1 MANMDKALYQAPVG
15 LDEESPDAELVIVIG
30 EEEDTNT
37 DETTKGDFDANLA
50 EEMKDGVLSSLGT
63 TLVDQYNEDWNARK
77 DWVDT
82 YVKGLKLLGLKY
94 EERSEPWSGAC
105 GAFHPILAEAVVKFQ
120 AESIMETFPAAGP
133 VKTTIIGKETPVTQ
147 AAAARVRDDMNF
159 QLTERM
165 VEYRP
170 EHEKMLWALPLAGSA
185 FKKVYYDPSLGRQV
199 SMFVPAED
207 MVVPYGSSSLETAEC
222 VTHIMRKTA
231 NDIRKLQASGFY
243 LDIDLGEPTTTLD
256 DIDKQKAEEQGITA
270 TSDDRFRVL
279 EMHIDLNLEGYED
292 EDEIALPYVV
302 TIEKGT
308 CQILGI
314 RRNWYED
321 DPLRLKRQ
329 HFVHYTYV
337 PGFGFYGFGLIHLV
351 GGFAQSATSILR
363 QLVDAGTLSN
373 LPGGYKTKGLRVKGD
388 DTPIAPGEFR
398 DVDVSSGVIR
408 DNIMPLPYKEP
419 SQTLYL
425 LMQNIVEEGRRFASA
440 GDMQISDMS
449 ANTPVGTTLAILERT
464 LKVMSAVQAR
474 LHFAMKQEFK
484 LLAGVIRD
492 YTPEE
497 YEYDVDG
504 GAQIKQADYDMC
516 DVIPVSDPN
525 ASTMSQKV
533 IQYQAVMQNAQAA
546 PQIYNLPLLHRQMA
560 EVLGVKNAN
569 KLVPMDDDHKPM
581 DPVSENMAV
590 LTGKPVKAFQYQDH
604 ESHIKVHMSF
614 MQDPKLAQL
623 IGQDPTAQAKQAAGM
638 AHLSEHIAMEYR
650 NQIEKQLGAALPA
663 NKDEAGEDVTLPPE
677 IELQISKLTAMAA
690 QQLLQANQSEMQQQ
704 QAQQKQQD
712 PIVQMQQQEL
722 QIKQKELE
730 LKEKKLQTDVVALA
744 DKQDLEEKRLEFD
757 MQLAGVK
764 LGSEIKHRETKM
776 QTDAVAAADKQE
788 LGEARANL
796 DAQVKGVQLGHQ
808 IAQAHKAGMNPKLPG
823 KGV

>member
-15 LDEESPDAELVIVIG
+15 LDEAESPAEIVIVIG
-30 EEEDTNT
+30 EEEDANT
-37 DETTKGDFDANLA
+37 DNSTPCDFDANLA
-50 EEMKDGVLSSLGT
+50 EEMEDGVLSSLGT
-63 TLVDQYNEDWNARK
+63 TLVDQFNEDWNARK

-133 VKTTIIGKETPVTQ
+133 VKTTIIGKETPETQ

-256 DIDKQKAEEQGITA
+256 DIDKQKAEEQGYTA

-279 EMHIDLNLEGYED
+279 EMHIDLNLAGYED
-292 EDEIALPYVV
+292 ENDIALPYVV

-308 CQILGI
+308 SQILGI

-321 DPLRLKRQ
+321 DTLRLKRQ

-373 LPGGYKTKGLRVKGD
+373 LPGGYKTKGLRIKGD

-560 EVLGVKNAN
+560 EVLGVKNAD
-569 KLVPMDDDHKPM
+569 KLIPMAEDQKPM

-604 ESHIKVHMSF
+604 EAHIKVHMAF

-623 IGQDPTAQAKQAAGM
+623 VGQDPAAQAKQAAGM

-663 NKDEAGEDVTLPPE
+663 NKDEAGENITLPPE
-677 IELQISKLTAMAA
+677 IEIQISKLTAMAA
-690 QQLLQANQSEMQQQ
+690 QQLLQANQAEMQQQ
-704 QAQQKQQD
+704 QAQQQAQD

-722 QIKQKELE
+722 QMKQQEIQ
-730 LKEKKLQTDVVALA
+730 LKEKKLQMDAVALA

>member
-30 EEEDTNT
+30 EEEDANV
-37 DETTKGDFDANLA
+37 DESTPGDFDANLA
-50 EEMKDGVLSSLGT
+50 EEMEDGVLSSLGT
-63 TLVDQYNEDWNARK
+63 TLVDQFNEDWNARK

-256 DIDKQKAEEQGITA
+256 DIDKQKAEEQGFTA

-279 EMHIDLNLEGYED
+279 EMHVDLNLKGYED
-292 EDEIALPYVV
+292 KDEIALPYVV

-308 CQILGI
+308 SQILGI

-321 DPLRLKRQ
+321 DTLRLKRQ

-569 KLVPMDDDHKPM
+569 KLIPMDEDQKPM

-604 ESHIKVHMSF
+604 EAHIKVHMSF

-650 NQIEKQLGAALPA
+650 NQIEKQLGVALPA
-663 NKDEAGEDVTLPPE
+663 NKDSAGEDVTLPPD
-677 IELQISKLTAMAA
+677 IELQISKLTAAAA
-690 QQLLQANQSEMQQQ
+690 QQLLQANQAEMQQQ
-704 QAQQKQQD
+704 QAQQQQQD

-722 QIKQKELE
+722 QMKQKELE
-730 LKEKKLQTDVVALA
+730 LKEKKIQMDAVALA

-757 MQLAGVK
+757 MQLAGSK
-764 LGSEIKHRETKM
+764 LGLETKHKEKQLQM
-776 QTDAVAAADKQE
+776 TAVAAADKQA
-788 LGEARANL
+788 LGEAQTHL
-796 DAQVKGVQLGHQ
+796 DAQVKGTQLGHQ
-808 IAQAHKAGMNPKLPG
+808 MAQAHKAGMNPKLPG
-823 KGV
+823 KGE

>member
-15 LDEESPDAELVIVIG
+15 LDEEESPAELVIVIG

>member
-15 LDEESPDAELVIVIG
+15 LDEESPDAEIVIVLG
-30 EEEDTNT
+30 EEEDANT

-50 EEMKDGVLSSLGT
+50 EEMEDGVLSSLGT
-63 TLVDQYNEDWNARK
+63 TLVDQFNEDWNARK

-133 VKTTIIGKETPVTQ
+133 VKTTIIGKETPVAQ

-222 VTHIMRKTA
+222 VTHVMRKTA
-231 NDIRKLQASGFY
+231 NEIRKLQASGFY

-292 EDEIALPYVV
+292 ENDIALPYVV

-308 CQILGI
+308 SQILGI

-321 DPLRLKRQ
+321 DTLRLKRQ

-373 LPGGYKTKGLRVKGD
+373 LPGGYKTKGLRIKGD

-398 DVDVSSGVIR
+398 DVDVASGVIR
-408 DNIMPLPYKEP
+408 DNIMTLPYKEP

-497 YEYDVDG
+497 YEYDVEG

-604 ESHIKVHMSF
+604 EAHIKVHMAF

-623 IGQDPTAQAKQAAGM
+623 VGQDPAAQAKQAAGM

-663 NKDEAGEDVTLPPE
+663 NKDEAGEDITLPPE

-690 QQLLQANQSEMQQQ
+690 QQLLQANQAEMQQQ
-704 QAQQKQQD
+704 QAQQQQQD

-722 QIKQKELE
+722 QMKQQEIQ
-730 LKEKKLQTDVVALA
+730 LKEKKLQMDAVALA

>member
-1 MANMDKALYQAPVG
+1 M
-15 LDEESPDAELVIVIG
+15 
-30 EEEDTNT
+30 T
-37 DETTKGDFDANLA
+37 
-50 EEMKDGVLSSLGT
+50 
-63 TLVDQYNEDWNARK
+63 
-77 DWVDT
+77 
-82 YVKGLKLLGLKY
+82 
-94 EERSEPWSGAC
+94 
-105 GAFHPILAEAVVKFQ
+105 
-120 AESIMETFPAAGP
+120 
-133 VKTTIIGKETPVTQ
+133 
-147 AAAARVRDDMNF
+147 
-159 QLTERM
+159 
-165 VEYRP
+165 
-170 EHEKMLWALPLAGSA
+170 
-185 FKKVYYDPSLGRQV
+185 
-199 SMFVPAED
+199 
-207 MVVPYGSSSLETAEC
+207 
-222 VTHIMRKTA
+222 
-231 NDIRKLQASGFY
+231 
-243 LDIDLGEPTTTLD
+243 
-256 DIDKQKAEEQGITA
+256 
-270 TSDDRFRVL
+270 
-279 EMHIDLNLEGYED
+279 
-292 EDEIALPYVV
+292 
-302 TIEKGT
+302 
-308 CQILGI
+308 
-314 RRNWYED
+314 
-321 DPLRLKRQ
+321 
-329 HFVHYTYV
+329 
-337 PGFGFYGFGLIHLV
+337 
-351 GGFAQSATSILR
+351 
-363 QLVDAGTLSN
+363 
-373 LPGGYKTKGLRVKGD
+373 
-388 DTPIAPGEFR
+388 
-398 DVDVSSGVIR
+398 
-408 DNIMPLPYKEP
+408 LPYKEP

-604 ESHIKVHMSF
+604 ESHIKVHMAF

-623 IGQDPTAQAKQAAGM
+623 VGQDPAAQAKQAAGM

-663 NKDEAGEDVTLPPE
+663 NKDEAGEDITLPPE

-690 QQLLQANQSEMQQQ
+690 QQLLQANQAEMQQQ
-704 QAQQKQQD
+704 QAQQQAQD

-722 QIKQKELE
+722 QMKQQEIQ
-730 LKEKKLQTDVVALA
+730 LKEKKLQMDAVALA

>member
-15 LDEESPDAELVIVIG
+15 LDEESPEITIVLG
-30 EEEDTNT
+30 EEEDVNT
-37 DETTKGDFDANLA
+37 DGSTPGSFDANLA
-50 EEMKDGVLSSLGT
+50 GEMAEGDLSSLGT
-63 TLVDQYNEDWNARK
+63 TLVDQFNEDWNARK

-133 VKTTIIGKETPVTQ
+133 VKTTIIGKETPDTQ

-165 VEYRP
+165 IEYRP

-222 VTHIMRKTA
+222 VTHVMRKTS
-231 NDIRKLQASGFY
+231 NEIRKLQAAGFY
-243 LDIDLGEPTTTLD
+243 LDTDLGEPVTTLD
-256 DIDKQKAEEQGITA
+256 DIDKQKAEEQGFTA

-279 EMHIDLNLEGYED
+279 EMHVDLNLKGYED
-292 EDEIALPYVV
+292 EDDIALPYIV

-308 CQILGI
+308 SQILGI
-314 RRNWYED
+314 RRNWYEE

-398 DVDVSSGVIR
+398 DVDVASGVIR

-440 GDMQISDMS
+440 GDMQIADMS

-492 YTPEE
+492 YTPDD

-504 GAQIKQADYDMC
+504 GTQVKQADYDMC

-525 ASTMSQKV
+525 AATMSQKV
-533 IQYQAVMQNAQAA
+533 VQYQAVMQNAQMA

-560 EVLGVKNAN
+560 EVLGVKNAA
-569 KLVPMDDDHKPM
+569 KLIPMDDDQKPM
-581 DPVSENMAV
+581 DPVSENMAII
-590 LTGKPVKAFQYQDH
+590 TGKPVKAFQYQDH
-604 ESHIKVHMSF
+604 EAHIKVHMAF
-614 MQDPKLAQL
+614 AQDPKLAQL

-638 AHLSEHIAMEYR
+638 AHLCEHIAMGYR
-650 NQIEKQLGAALPA
+650 TQIEQHLGVSLPA
-663 NKDEAGEDVTLPPE
+663 AKDSEGEAVTLPPE
-677 IELQISKLTAMAA
+677 IEVQISRLTADAA
-690 QQLLQANQSEMQQQ
+690 QQLLQSNQSQAQQQ
-704 QAQQKQQD
+704 QAQQQQQD

-722 QIKQKELE
+722 QMKDREIAV
-730 LKEKKLQTDVVALA
+730 KEKKLQVDAIAMA

-764 LGSEIKHRETKM
+764 LGSDIKHKDQQQQM
-776 QTDAVAAADKQE
+776 AALSAADKQE
-788 LGEARANL
+788 LGESKIHL
-796 DAQVKGVQLGHQ
+796 DAQVKGLQMGHQ
-808 IAQAHKAGMNPKLPG
+808 MAQAHKAGMNPAVPG
-823 KGV
+823 KESK

>member
-15 LDEESPDAELVIVIG
+15 LDEAESPAEIVIVIG
-30 EEEDTNT
+30 EEEDANT
-37 DETTKGDFDANLA
+37 DNSTPCDFDANLA
-50 EEMKDGVLSSLGT
+50 EEMEDGVLSSLGT
-63 TLVDQYNEDWNARK
+63 TLVDQFNEDWNARK

-133 VKTTIIGKETPVTQ
+133 VKTTIIGKETPETQ

-256 DIDKQKAEEQGITA
+256 DIDKQKAEEQGYTA

-292 EDEIALPYVV
+292 KDNIALPYVV

-308 CQILGI
+308 SQILGI

-321 DPLRLKRQ
+321 DTLRLKRQ

-388 DTPIAPGEFR
+388 DIPIAPGEFR

-604 ESHIKVHMSF
+604 EAHIKVHMAF

-623 IGQDPTAQAKQAAGM
+623 VGQDPAAQAKQAAGM

-663 NKDEAGEDVTLPPE
+663 NKDEAGENITLPPE
-677 IELQISKLTAMAA
+677 IEIQISKLTAMAA
-690 QQLLQANQSEMQQQ
+690 QQLLQANQAEMQQQ
-704 QAQQKQQD
+704 QAQQQAQD

-722 QIKQKELE
+722 QMKQQEIQ
-730 LKEKKLQTDVVALA
+730 LKEKKLQMDAVALA

-764 LGSEIKHRETKM
+764 LGSEIKHKEKQQQM
-776 QTDAVAAADKQE
+776 EALSAADKQE
-788 LGEARANL
+788 LGESRAHL
-796 DAQVKGVQLGHQ
+796 DAQVKGMQLGHQ

>member
-30 EEEDTNT
+30 EEEDADV
-37 DETTKGDFDANLA
+37 DEATPGDFDANLA
-50 EEMKDGVLSSLGT
+50 EEMEDGVLSSLGT
-63 TLVDQYNEDWNARK
+63 TLVDQFNEDWNARK

-256 DIDKQKAEEQGITA
+256 DIDKQKAEEQGFTA

-279 EMHIDLNLEGYED
+279 EMHVDLNLKGYED
-292 EDEIALPYVV
+292 KDEIALPYVV

-308 CQILGI
+308 SQILGI

-321 DPLRLKRQ
+321 DTLRLKRQ

-373 LPGGYKTKGLRVKGD
+373 LPGGYKTKGLRIKGD

-525 ASTMSQKV
+525 AATMSQKV
-533 IQYQAVMQNAQAA
+533 VQYQAAMQLAQQA
-546 PQIYNLPLLHRQMA
+546 PQLYNLPLLHRQMI
-560 EVLGVKNAN
+560 EVLGIKNAD
-569 KLVPMDDDHKPM
+569 KLVPMDDDYKPM
-581 DPVSENMAV
+581 DPVSENMA
-590 LTGKPVKAFQYQDH
+590 LITGKPVKAFQYQDH
-604 ESHIKVHMSF
+604 EAHIKVHMAF
-614 MQDPKLAQL
+614 AQDPKMAQL
-623 IGQDPTAQAKQAAGM
+623 IGQDPAAQAKQAAGY
-638 AHLSEHIAMEYR
+638 AHLSEHIAMAYR
-650 NQIEKQLGAALPA
+650 TQIEQHLGVSLPA
-663 NKDEAGEDVTLPPE
+663 NKDKAGEAVTLPPE
-677 IELQISKLTAMAA
+677 IEVQISRLTADAA
-690 QQLLQANQSEMQQQ
+690 QQLLQANQSQAQQQ

-722 QIKQKELE
+722 QMKQQEIQ
-730 LKEKKLQTDVVALA
+730 LKEKKIQMDAVALA

-788 LGEARANL
+788 LGEAKAHL
-796 DAQVKGVQLGHQ
+796 DAQVKGMQLGHQ
-808 IAQAHKAGMNPKLPG
+808 ISSAHKAGMNPKLPG
-823 KGV
+823 KGA

>member
-15 LDEESPDAELVIVIG
+15 LDEAESPAEIVIVIG
-30 EEEDTNT
+30 EEEDANT
-37 DETTKGDFDANLA
+37 DNSTPCDFDANLA
-50 EEMKDGVLSSLGT
+50 EEMEDGVLSSLGT
-63 TLVDQYNEDWNARK
+63 TLVDQFNEDWNARK

-133 VKTTIIGKETPVTQ
+133 VKTTIIGKETPETQ

-256 DIDKQKAEEQGITA
+256 DIDKQKAEEQGYTA

-279 EMHIDLNLEGYED
+279 EMHIDLNLAGYED
-292 EDEIALPYVV
+292 ENDIALPYVV

-308 CQILGI
+308 SQILGI

-321 DPLRLKRQ
+321 DTLRLKRQ

-604 ESHIKVHMSF
+604 EAHIKVHMAF

-623 IGQDPTAQAKQAAGM
+623 VGQDPAAQAKQAAGM

-663 NKDEAGEDVTLPPE
+663 NKDEAGENITLPPE
-677 IELQISKLTAMAA
+677 IEIQISKLTAMAA
-690 QQLLQANQSEMQQQ
+690 QQLLQANQAEMQQQ
-704 QAQQKQQD
+704 QAQQQAQD

-722 QIKQKELE
+722 QMKQQEIQ
-730 LKEKKLQTDVVALA
+730 LKEKKLQMDAVALA

-764 LGSEIKHRETKM
+764 LGSEIKHKEKQQQM
-776 QTDAVAAADKQE
+776 EALSAADKQE
-788 LGEARANL
+788 LGESRAHL
-796 DAQVKGVQLGHQ
+796 DAQVKGMQLGHQ

>member
-15 LDEESPDAELVIVIG
+15 LDEAESPAEIVIVIG
-30 EEEDTNT
+30 EEEDANT
-37 DETTKGDFDANLA
+37 DNSTPCDFDANLA
-50 EEMKDGVLSSLGT
+50 EEMEDGVLSSLGT
-63 TLVDQYNEDWNARK
+63 TLVDQFNEDWNARK

-133 VKTTIIGKETPVTQ
+133 VKTTIIGKETPETQ

-256 DIDKQKAEEQGITA
+256 DIDKQKAEEQGYTA

-279 EMHIDLNLEGYED
+279 EMHIDLNLAGYED
-292 EDEIALPYVV
+292 ENDIALPYVV

-308 CQILGI
+308 SQILGI

-321 DPLRLKRQ
+321 DTLRLKRQ

-560 EVLGVKNAN
+560 EVLGVKNAD
-569 KLVPMDDDHKPM
+569 KLIPMAEDQKPM

-604 ESHIKVHMSF
+604 EAHIKVHMAF

-623 IGQDPTAQAKQAAGM
+623 VGQDPAAQAKQAAGM

-663 NKDEAGEDVTLPPE
+663 NKDEAGENITLPPE
-677 IELQISKLTAMAA
+677 IEIQISKLTAMAA
-690 QQLLQANQSEMQQQ
+690 QQLLQANQAEMQQQ
-704 QAQQKQQD
+704 QAQQQAQD

-722 QIKQKELE
+722 QMKQQEIQ
-730 LKEKKLQTDVVALA
+730 LKEKKLQMDAVALA

-764 LGSEIKHRETKM
+764 LGSEIKHKEKQQQM
-776 QTDAVAAADKQE
+776 EALSAADKQE
-788 LGEARANL
+788 LGESRAHL
-796 DAQVKGVQLGHQ
+796 DAQVKGMQLGHQ

>member
-15 LDEESPDAELVIVIG
+15 LDEAESPAEIVIVIG
-30 EEEDTNT
+30 EEEDANT
-37 DETTKGDFDANLA
+37 DNSTPCDFDANLA
-50 EEMKDGVLSSLGT
+50 EEMEDGVLSSLGT
-63 TLVDQYNEDWNARK
+63 TLVDQFNEDWNARK

-133 VKTTIIGKETPVTQ
+133 VKTTIIGKETPETQ

-256 DIDKQKAEEQGITA
+256 DIDKQKAEEQGYTA

-279 EMHIDLNLEGYED
+279 EMHIDLNLAGYED
-292 EDEIALPYVV
+292 ENDIALPYVV

-308 CQILGI
+308 SQILGI

-321 DPLRLKRQ
+321 DTLRLKRQ

-373 LPGGYKTKGLRVKGD
+373 LPGGYKTKGLRIKGD

-560 EVLGVKNAN
+560 EVLGVKNAD
-569 KLVPMDDDHKPM
+569 KLIPMAEDQKPM

-604 ESHIKVHMSF
+604 EAHIKVHMAF

-623 IGQDPTAQAKQAAGM
+623 VGQDPAAQAKQAAGM

-663 NKDEAGEDVTLPPE
+663 NKDEAGENITLPPE
-677 IELQISKLTAMAA
+677 IEIQISKLTAMAA
-690 QQLLQANQSEMQQQ
+690 QQLLQANQAEMQQQ
-704 QAQQKQQD
+704 QAQQQAQD

-722 QIKQKELE
+722 QMKQQEIQ
-730 LKEKKLQTDVVALA
+730 LKEKKLQMDAVALA

-764 LGSEIKHRETKM
+764 LGSEIKHKEKQQQM
-776 QTDAVAAADKQE
+776 EALSAADKQE
-788 LGEARANL
+788 LGESRAHL
-796 DAQVKGVQLGHQ
+796 DAQVKGMQLGHQ